1 MCVAH
6 PRGPLRR
13 FCLSNELESI
23 QRADDSAV
31 SHENRSRQLGEL
43 QDGRILYLEP
53 DETDP
58 TDYAVVRDQ
67 CVRLGY
73 RDSDS
78 MFNESYALPLVQRI
92 LDGMNASIDL
102 SATPPTHVL
111 LVDCDYTGRHY
122 EDSTMLKIFLVDV
135 GLHDMWSF
143 ALQTTTGV
151 HERTHLETHLGAV
164 IVAYAELRRFRLGAD
179 DDPDLYGLAYDG
191 STDYYTLVALHFP
204 YEAHVP
210 FVETA
215 RVSPTDEFTWRIQS
229 TNESIVYQMYA
240 GYYRGSHG
248 SQTNAIRFYLTMSG
262 NPVRDFATDLYSST
276 PFSKDA
282 LAWIHGLVVSVMGA
296 WSGLNVVV
304 ALNIALSTLITKRE
318 LFLPDVFPTIKRHVR
333 LRAIALFAAFLS
345 NDLWSIHEW
354 ALNAAFVR
362 YQLIALFVSRDLVR
376 SDFLVFFLLWT
387 DWVATALNVG
397 IWPVVPIATFLW
409 CCDHSDELV
418 QALTSSQVEQDVA
431 DYTMQSYMQQS
442 VVFSSFG
449 MNMWTRYELVAGDP
463 PTWFVARE
471 FVWFIAP
478 CVGITCGLVLYKA
491 ALVMLHKLTGGR
503 QYQVQTSDVDD
514 ICVPFQHMASVE
526 GMPLVFVDNFLPRHD
541 GLPTRGLMTH
551 APPLFLLTKD
561 SFQMSRSHLWS
572 SGWLILDDKYLL
584 YMDDLPS
591 VVAHVLTGVPIG
603 LIYCCNVMTDED
615 DEDGRC
621 LLVPQ
626 LVALPVSELTWRSLL
641 RMSVDN
647 LWVKKEKP
655 GEGQRRLQQIVEKT
669 TRGKTSSAPQQSHRH
684 QSTKICTFVS
694 GHTFLSNVRSR
705 QGSGKSKELNDSI
718 FKSVQEHAERR
729 TNIRI

>member
-1 MCVAH
+1 METYRREPTHLDRNAPPRTDTFGRKRKPPWGRFRHGFIYVGTSVSSASCPGLVSLCAGDPVHRYRMCVAH

-122 EDSTMLKIFLVDV
+122 EDLTMLKIFLVDV

-164 IVAYAELRRFRLGAD
+164 IVAHAELRRFRLGAD

-191 STDYYTLVALHFP
+191 TTDYYTLVALHFP

-210 FVETA
+210 FVEMA

-240 GYYRGSHG
+240 GYYRG
-248 SQTNAIRFYLTMSG
+248 M
-262 NPVRDFATDLYSST
+262 
-276 PFSKDA
+276 
-282 LAWIHGLVVSVMGA
+282 
-296 WSGLNVVV
+296 
-304 ALNIALSTLITKRE
+304 
-318 LFLPDVFPTIKRHVR
+318 
-333 LRAIALFAAFLS
+333 
-345 NDLWSIHEW
+345 
-354 ALNAAFVR
+354 
-362 YQLIALFVSRDLVR
+362 
-376 SDFLVFFLLWT
+376 
-387 DWVATALNVG
+387 
-397 IWPVVPIATFLW
+397 
-409 CCDHSDELV
+409 DELV

-471 FVWFIAP
+471 FVWLIAP

-526 GMPLVFVDNFLPRHD
+526 GVPLVFVDNFLPWLD

-584 YMDDLPS
+584 LNGRL
-591 VVAHVLTGVPIG
+591 AKRRR
-603 LIYCCNVMTDED
+603 MTDED

-684 QSTKICTFVS
+684 QSTKICT
-694 GHTFLSNVRSR
+694 R
-705 QGSGKSKELNDSI
+705 QGSGKSKELNDAI